1 VLPALPHS
9 ISAAAYGSLS
19 DPPGSNVLTDAVA
32 WLQGTMLGTVAT
44 LVAILAVASVGLM
57 MLAGRI
63 SVRHGATV
71 VLGCFILFGAATI
84 AAGIRAFVGGGGEEV
99 YAAEPPPVPPAPP
112 PLPPA
117 PPRASDPYAGASVP
131 SR

>member
-1 VLPALPHS
+1 MLAALPFS
-9 ISAAAYGSLS
+9 DSASAYGSLS

-44 LVAILAVASVGLM
+44 LVAILAVASVGLL
-57 MLAGRI
+57 MLTGRI
-63 SVRHGATV
+63 GVRHGATV

-84 AAGIRAFVGGGGEEV
+84 AAGIRAFVGGGGEAV
-99 YAAEPPPVPPAPP
+99 YAAEPPSPPPVPP

-117 PPRASDPYAGASVP
+117 RPSANDPYAGASVP